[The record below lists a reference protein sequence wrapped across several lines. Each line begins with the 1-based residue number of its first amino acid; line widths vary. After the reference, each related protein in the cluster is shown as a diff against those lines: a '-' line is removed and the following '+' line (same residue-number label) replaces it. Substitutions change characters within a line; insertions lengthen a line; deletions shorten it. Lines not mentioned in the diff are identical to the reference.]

1 MITRDFSFTHLDSDF
16 EVLYEMGTA
25 RLSGIEKL
33 AQMYIKLLLTRR
45 GSNVDDLSY
54 GTDLIDIIGSTTDK
68 SGQIVKAKVVAAV
81 KDANKWIRE
90 MQISHPVEDDE
101 MLRDGKI
108 VQVDYDANMGKV
120 SLKLLLMNN
129 RGRSIAFGLGL

>member
-1 MITRDFSFTHLDSDF
+1 MITRDFSFTQLDSDF
-16 EVLYEMGTA
+16 EVLYEMGTTRMA
-25 RLSGIEKL
+25 GIEKL

-45 GSNVDDLSY
+45 GSHVDDLSY
-54 GTDLIDIIGSTTDK
+54 GTDLIDIVGSTTDK
-68 SGQIVKAKVVAAV
+68 GGQIVKAKVVAAV

-108 VQVDYDANMGKV
+108 VKVDYDANMGKV
-120 SLKLLLMNN
+120 SVKLLLMNN

>member
-1 MITRDFSFTHLDSDF
+1 MITRDFSFTHLDSDL

-68 SGQIVKAKVVAAV
+68 SGQIVKGKVVGAV
-81 KDANKWIRE
+81 KDANRWIRE
-90 MQISHPVEDDE
+90 MQISNPVEDDE

>member
-1 MITRDFSFTHLDSDF
+1 MITRDFSFTHLDSDL

-68 SGQIVKAKVVAAV
+68 SGQIVKAKVVGAV
-81 KDANKWIRE
+81 KDANRWIRE
-90 MQISHPVEDDE
+90 MQISNPVEDDE